1 MISTKYSE
9 AAVDVLDIFEHM
21 EEEDQKKVPKKF
33 IDILK
38 ENASKEYVC
47 NLDYTKRL
55 VEMDLSLEARS
66 ILGVMYRHY
75 WCPEEKKADF
85 EKRVDEN
92 EIEFQRILSEK
103 YNPDE
108 IFKNTGSILS
118 EEKVK
123 ADLNLEKNETSLVE
137 VKEEGIFQKFIN
149 KILTI
154 FKK

>member
-1 MISTKYSE
+1 MINTKYSE

-33 IDILK
+33 IEILK

-47 NLDYTKRL
+47 NLDYSKRL
-55 VEMDLSLEARS
+55 VEMDLSQEARG

-75 WCPEEKKADF
+75 WCPEEKKAEF
-85 EKRVDEN
+85 EKRIDEN
-92 EIEFQRILSEK
+92 EKEFQRILREK

-118 EEKVK
+118 EEKIQN
-123 ADLNLEKNETSLVE
+123 DLNEETSLVE
-137 VKEEGIFQKFIN
+137 KNKESLFQKIIN
-149 KILTI
+149 KVLSI

>member
-1 MISTKYSE
+1 MINTKYSE

-33 IDILK
+33 IEILK

-47 NLDYTKRL
+47 NLDYSKRL
-55 VEMDLSLEARS
+55 VEMDLSQEARG

-75 WCPEEKKADF
+75 WCPEEKKAEF
-85 EKRVDEN
+85 EKRIDEN
-92 EIEFQRILSEK
+92 EKEFQRILREK

-118 EEKVK
+118 EEKIQN
-123 ADLNLEKNETSLVE
+123 DLNEETSLVE
-137 VKEEGIFQKFIN
+137 KNKESLFQKIIN
-149 KILTI
+149 KILSI

>member
-1 MISTKYSE
+1 MVNTKYSE
-9 AAVDVLDIFEHM
+9 AAVDVLDILEHM

-33 IDILK
+33 IEILK

-47 NLDYTKRL
+47 NLDYSKRL
-55 VEMDLSLEARS
+55 VEMDLSQEARG

-75 WCPEEKKADF
+75 WCPEEKKAEF
-85 EKRVDEN
+85 EKRIDEN
-92 EIEFQRILSEK
+92 EKEFQRILREK

-118 EEKVK
+118 EEKIQN
-123 ADLNLEKNETSLVE
+123 DLNEETSLVE
-137 VKEEGIFQKFIN
+137 KNKESLFQKIIN
-149 KILTI
+149 KILSI